1 MQDGSGSAHVERRGS
16 AYLVNTDREVVMTLK
31 HRSFSKIGKEGANV
45 ELKMNVD
52 VDALHITIPAVRGL
66 VLHLD

>member
-1 MQDGSGSAHVERRGS
+1 
-16 AYLVNTDREVVMTLK
+16 MTLK
-31 HRSFSKIGKEGANV
+31 HRSFSKIRKEGANV

-66 VLHLD
+66 VLHVE